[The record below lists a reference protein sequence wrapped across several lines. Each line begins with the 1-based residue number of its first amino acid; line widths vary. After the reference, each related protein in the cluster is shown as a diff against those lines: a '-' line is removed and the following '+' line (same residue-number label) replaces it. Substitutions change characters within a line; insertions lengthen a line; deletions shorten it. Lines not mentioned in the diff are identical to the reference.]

1 MANTVIMN
9 KQKKTMILGVVCLIC
24 VIITAVVLMQLQ
36 KSTSTSGKGSDGN
49 TSESSASYRQ
59 LTIDGKV
66 YDFNTKLISILCLGV
81 DSTNPENQGQSDVID
96 LLIFDRENKRMEVL
110 SISRDAMVDIRLFDP
125 AGRELGWDK
134 QHLALAYSYGHSKSN
149 GALLS
154 ADAVSKMLHDIPI
167 VYYAVGDLDI
177 ISKVQEVVGE
187 LTVVVPDDSL
197 SYLGPQWSKGT
208 AVTLHSTNVE
218 TFLRSRNTDMDF
230 SNSNRMQRQKA
241 YIEAYVVRLKELLA
255 EDFDGTLTKLAK
267 LYASVDSNVSLQEIS
282 AFAEMALEYTFDEDS
297 FHIAPGED
305 ESGFNHDEFKID
317 EEALNKLVLDLF
329 YKERER

>member
-1 MANTVIMN
+1 MVITVIMS

-24 VIITAVVLMQLQ
+24 VIATAVVLWNMQ
-36 KSTSTSGKGSDGN
+36 KSTDTNGKGSDEN
-49 TSESSASYRQ
+49 TTGSSASYRQ

-81 DSTNPENQGQSDVID
+81 DSSDPENQGQSDVID
-96 LLIFDRENKRMEVL
+96 LMIFDRENKRMEVL

-177 ISKVQEVVGE
+177 ISKVQEVVGD

-197 SYLGPQWSKGT
+197 SYLGAQWSQGT
-208 AVTLHSTNVE
+208 AVTLNSTNVE
-218 TFLRSRNTDMDF
+218 TFLRSRNTNVDF

-241 YIEAYVVRLKELLA
+241 YIEAYVAKLKVLLS

-267 LYASVDSNVSLQEIS
+267 LYASIDSNVSLSEIS
-282 AFAEMALEYTFDEDS
+282 AFAQMALEYTFDEDS
-297 FHIAPGED
+297 FHIVAGED
-305 ESGFNHDEFKID
+305 QSGFNHDEFAVD
-317 EEALNKLVLDLF
+317 EEALNKMVLDIF
-329 YKERER
+329 YKEKER